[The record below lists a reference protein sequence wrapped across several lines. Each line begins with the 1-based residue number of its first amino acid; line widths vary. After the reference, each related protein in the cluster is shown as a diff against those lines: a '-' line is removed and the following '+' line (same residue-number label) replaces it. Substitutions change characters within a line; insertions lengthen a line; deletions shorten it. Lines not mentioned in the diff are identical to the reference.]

1 MFDMSMMRKIERTAV
16 LADVDSP
23 VGTLTLIASDA
34 GLHALLWP
42 DERALC
48 TAGLALLRPHP
59 DHPVLIEASRQLAE
73 YFAGARRAFELEL
86 APRGTPFQRQ
96 IWDHLQ
102 KIPYGETRTYGELA
116 AATGNIQRARAVGM
130 ANGKNPIGIMIP
142 CHRVIGRSGAL
153 TGFGGGLD
161 TKAFLIGLEQRFRSQ
176 ATPATRPTSQP

>member
-1 MFDMSMMRKIERTAV
+1 MFDMNMMRKIEPRAV
-16 LADVDSP
+16 FAAVDSP
-23 VGTLTLIASDA
+23 VGALTLIASNA

-42 DERALC
+42 GERELC
-48 TAGLALLRPHP
+48 TAGLALLRPDP
-59 DHPVLIEASRQLAE
+59 GHPVLVEAARQLAE
-73 YFAGARRAFELEL
+73 YFAGARRTFELGL

-161 TKAFLIGLEQRFRSQ
+161 TKAFLIDLEQRSRRQ
-176 ATPATRPTSQP
+176 AMPAT